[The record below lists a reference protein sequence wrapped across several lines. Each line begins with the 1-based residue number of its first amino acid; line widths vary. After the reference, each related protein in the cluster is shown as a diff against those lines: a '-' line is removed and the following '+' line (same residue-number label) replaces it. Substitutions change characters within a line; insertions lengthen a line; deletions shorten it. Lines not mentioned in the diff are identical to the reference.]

1 LVKNKKR
8 HVSNEKKI
16 KQDFINRENSHVVL
30 NIKIDTKSAYRIIKP
45 LERPPIPIRHRPIHL
60 DVISFITHFSE
71 ADAAEVIILFTAR
84 KKKEQRGDH

>member
-1 LVKNKKR
+1 MSAMKKNKARFYQQRKLACCI
-8 HVSNEKKI
+8 KI
-16 KQDFINRENSHVVL
+16 KIG
-30 NIKIDTKSAYRIIKP
+30 TKSAYRIIKP
-45 LERPPIPIRHRPIHL
+45 LERPPITIRHRPIHL